1 MEIVQG
7 RKDRQDDGVALG
19 PSIHNIS
26 KSTPNS
32 VIYKYF
38 SMLILALIV
47 PSMIIIV
54 YSIFLVGIKNK
65 LLVAVD
71 TNTTS
76 TINTSLD
83 MIFKLYC

>member
-7 RKDRQDDGVALG
+7 RKDRQDDESCLRT
-19 PSIHNIS
+19 SIHNIS

-32 VIYKYF
+32 VIHKYF

-47 PSMIIIV
+47 PSMNIII

-65 LLVAVD
+65 LLAVD

>member
-32 VIYKYF
+32 VIHKYF

-65 LLVAVD
+65 LLAVD

-83 MIFKLYC
+83 RIFKLYC

>member
-1 MEIVQG
+1 MM
-7 RKDRQDDGVALG
+7 RVALG

-32 VIYKYF
+32 VIHKYF

-54 YSIFLVGIKNK
+54 YCIFLVGIKNK
-65 LLVAVD
+65 LLAVD

>member
-32 VIYKYF
+32 VIHKYF

-65 LLVAVD
+65 LLAVD

-83 MIFKLYC
+83 KIFKLYC

>member
-65 LLVAVD
+65 LLAVD

-83 MIFKLYC
+83 RIFKLYC

>member
-1 MEIVQG
+1 MM
-7 RKDRQDDGVALG
+7 RVALG

-32 VIYKYF
+32 VIHKYF

-65 LLVAVD
+65 LLAVD

-83 MIFKLYC
+83 KIFKLYC

>member
-7 RKDRQDDGVALG
+7 RKDRQDDESCLRT
-19 PSIHNIS
+19 SIHNIS

-32 VIYKYF
+32 VIHKYF

-83 MIFKLYC
+83 RIFKLYC

>member
-32 VIYKYF
+32 VIHKYF
-38 SMLILALIV
+38 SMLILTLIV

-65 LLVAVD
+65 LLAVD

-83 MIFKLYC
+83 RIFKLYC

>member
-32 VIYKYF
+32 VIHKYF

-65 LLVAVD
+65 QLAVD

>member
-7 RKDRQDDGVALG
+7 RKDRQDDESCLRT
-19 PSIHNIS
+19 SIHNIS

-32 VIYKYF
+32 VIKYF

-54 YSIFLVGIKNK
+54 YSIFLVGIKYK

-83 MIFKLYC
+83 RIFKLYC

>member
-1 MEIVQG
+1 MM
-7 RKDRQDDGVALG
+7 RVALG
-19 PSIHNIS
+19 LSIHNIS

-32 VIYKYF
+32 VIHKYF
-38 SMLILALIV
+38 SLLILALIV

-54 YSIFLVGIKNK
+54 YSLFLVGIKNK

-83 MIFKLYC
+83 RIFKLCC

>member
-32 VIYKYF
+32 VIHKYF

-65 LLVAVD
+65 QLAVD

-83 MIFKLYC
+83 RIFKLYC